1 MVEVRLER
9 VTKRFGVARHEV
21 TAVEGASFTVGE
33 GEFLALVGPSG
44 CGKTTILRLIAGFD
58 RPDEGEILFDGRS
71 VLGEPPEARRVGMVF
86 QNYALFPHMTV
97 AGNIAYGL
105 RSWRGQERQRRVKEL
120 LELVDLEGLEHR
132 SPGELSAG
140 QRQRAALA
148 RALAPEPQLL
158 LLDEPLS
165 ALDAKLRERLRLE
178 IRRLQR
184 QLGITTIYVTHDQE
198 EALALADLVAVM
210 NSGKIE
216 QVGSPREVY
225 HRPATEFVASFIG
238 RGNLLEGRVSSVSGE
253 RVELELIP
261 SGLRVSLSTDG
272 AFQFQPGQMAKLL
285 IRPERIRL
293 GARPDDSL
301 ENKLRGRLKGLEFL
315 GDSSW
320 AYLDLGG
327 QELRVKLEM
336 APGPGLVEGQEVEL
350 SFASSDCYLIP
361 PRGPG
366 SAPERGG

>member
-1 MVEVRLER
+1 MVEVRLEG
-9 VTKRFGVARHEV
+9 VTKRFGEV
-21 TAVEGASFTVGE
+21 TAVEGASFSVGE
-33 GEFLALVGPSG
+33 GGFLTLVGPSG

-71 VLGEPPEARRVGMVF
+71 VLQEPPEARRVGMVF

-105 RSWRGQERQRRVKEL
+105 RSWRGQERQQRRVKEL
-120 LELVDLEGLEHR
+120 LELVGLEGLEHR

-148 RALAPEPQLL
+148 RALAPEPRLL

-198 EALALADLVAVM
+198 EALAISDLVAVM
-210 NSGKIE
+210 NSGRIE
-216 QVGSPREVY
+216 QVGSPKEVY

-238 RGNLLEGRVSSVSGE
+238 RGNLLEGKVSSVNGE
-253 RVELELIP
+253 RVELWLIP
-261 SGLRVSLSTDG
+261 SGPKISVRVAAGTVQS
-272 AFQFQPGQMAKLL
+272 GQEVKLL

-293 GARPDDSL
+293 DGSL
-301 ENKLRGRLKGLEFL
+301 ENKLRGRLKGIEFL

-327 QELRVKLEM
+327 QELRVKLEE
-336 APGPGLVEGQEVEL
+336 APGPAEGQEVVEL
-350 SFASSDCYLIP
+350 SFASSDCYLIL
-361 PRGPG
+361 PRGAG